1 MRPVTLLRSPPIRS
15 LIVLYLASVVT
26 APGAATET
34 PVTVR
39 VLSLDAKFIGD
50 SMGGARVTIRDAD
63 TGELLAEGVTA
74 GSTGD
79 TGRLMQA
86 PRERGAVLATPGSAA
101 YEAVLD
107 LDRPT
112 RVEITAHGPL
122 GQLQSAVSSS
132 TTRWVLPGKGLA
144 SGNGVVL
151 ELAGFAVD
159 VLAPPAH
166 SVTGDQEVE
175 VRINLVML

>member
-1 MRPVTLLRSPPIRS
+1 MRATNPIFSCLLLVAAGLATGPV
-15 LIVLYLASVVT
+15 VAE
-26 APGAATET
+26 ET

-39 VLSLDAKFIGD
+39 VLSRDAKFIGT
-50 SMGGARVTIRDAD
+50 SMGGAQVTIRDAE
-63 TGELLAEGVTA
+63 TGELLAEGVTE

-79 TGRLMQA
+79 TGRLMGT
-86 PRERGAVLATPGSAA
+86 PRERGAVVSTPGSAA
-101 YEAVLD
+101 FETVLD

-112 RVEITAHGPL
+112 LLEITAHGPL
-122 GQLQSAVSSS
+122 AQRQAAVSAS

-144 SGNGVVL
+144 TGDGVVL

-166 SVTGDQEVE
+166 SIVAGQEVE

>member
-1 MRPVTLLRSPPIRS
+1 MPPLKLLRFFP
-15 LIVLYLASVVT
+15 LAILALAAA
-26 APGAATET
+26 APGLAEET
-34 PVTVR
+34 PITVR

-50 SMGGARVTIRDAD
+50 SMGGARVTLRDAD

-101 YEAVLD
+101 YETILD

-112 RVEITAHGPL
+112 RIEITAHGPL

-144 SGNGVVL
+144 AGNGVVL

>member
-1 MRPVTLLRSPPIRS
+1 MRPVTLLRSLP
-15 LIVLYLASVVT
+15 VLLLALAAV
-26 APGAATET
+26 APAAADDT

-63 TGELLAEGVTA
+63 SGELLAEGVTA

-79 TGRLMQA
+79 TERLMRA

-101 YEAVLD
+101 YEAILD

-112 RVEITAHGPL
+112 RIEITAHGPQA
-122 GQLQSAVSSS
+122 QLQSAVSAS

-144 SGNGVVL
+144 AGDGVVL

-166 SVTGDQEVE
+166 SVLTDQEVE

>member
-1 MRPVTLLRSPPIRS
+1 MRPVTLLRC
-15 LIVLYLASVVT
+15 LFAVLLAVPAA
-26 APGAATET
+26 APGAAEET

-39 VLSLDAKFIGD
+39 VLSMEAKFIGD
-50 SMGGARVTIRDAD
+50 STGGARMTIRDAD
-63 TGELLAEGVTA
+63 TGALLAEGVTE

-79 TGRLMQA
+79 TERLMRT
-86 PRERGAVLATPGSAA
+86 PRERGATLATPGSAA

-112 RVEITAHGPL
+112 RVEITAYGPL
-122 GQLQSAVSSS
+122 AQLQSAVSAS

-144 SGNGVVL
+144 AGNGVLL
-151 ELAGFAVD
+151 ELAGFALD

-166 SVTGDQEVE
+166 SIVDDQEVE
-175 VRINLVML
+175 VRVNLVML

>member
-1 MRPVTLLRSPPIRS
+1 MRLSTLCLSCS
-15 LIVLYLASVVT
+15 LLCFAALPAT
-26 APGAATET
+26 AEET

-39 VLSLDAKFIGD
+39 VLSKGAKFIGS
-50 SMGGARVTIRDAD
+50 SMGGVRVTIRDAE
-63 TGELLAEGVTA
+63 TGELLAEGVTE

-79 TGRLMQA
+79 TERLMQA
-86 PRERGAVLATPGSAA
+86 PREPDAGLATPGSAA
-101 YEAVLD
+101 FEAVLD

-112 RVEITAHGPL
+112 LLEITAWGPL
-122 GQLQSAVSSS
+122 AQRQAAVEAS

-144 SGNGVVL
+144 EGDGVVL

-166 SVTGDQEVE
+166 VVLGSQEVE

>member
-1 MRPVTLLRSPPIRS
+1 MRIAISLRSLFAVTLAL
-15 LIVLYLASVVT
+15 VAA
-26 APGAATET
+26 APGAAEET

-39 VLSLDAKFIGD
+39 VISRDAKFIGD
-50 SMGGARVTIRDAD
+50 STGGARVTIRDAD
-63 TGELLAEGVTA
+63 TGELLAEGVTH

-79 TGRLMQA
+79 TGRLMRT
-86 PRERGAVLATPGSAA
+86 PRERGGVLATPGSAA

-112 RVEITAHGPL
+112 RIEITAYGPL
-122 GQLQSAVSSS
+122 AQLQSAVSAG
-132 TTRWVLPGKGLA
+132 TTRWIVPGKGLTE
-144 SGNGVVL
+144 GDGVLL
-151 ELAGFAVD
+151 ELAGFALD

-166 SVTGDQEVE
+166 AIVAAQEVE